1 MRWSS
6 SNRRSRRTVASETSR
21 REARAPTSTAPS
33 TARTCRIS
41 LRRSARRTRRIYAA
55 FESAR
60 QPRKQ
65 IDRLLVS
72 ALQFAKVSET
82 EQEVASQ
89 PDMWRRAVDLAP
101 RVADALPSPD
111 ERVAVVG
118 CGTSLYIARA
128 FAARRE
134 SGGSGETDAFAASE
148 FPMGRSYD
156 RVVAISRSGT
166 TSEVVR
172 LL

>member
-65 IDRLLVS
+65 IDRLLVP

-101 RVADALPSPD
+101 RVADA
-111 ERVAVVG
+111 G